1 MSLSTASATPSPQ
14 LGRRG
19 MGRSLA
25 SGPSRACPAGGTGW
39 PRPSTGS
46 SRSGRLRPAKGEPH
60 GPAGRAKARRWRPV
74 HREET
79 DVRLVVTGGA
89 GFIGSNF
96 VRYMLRRYDD
106 LEVVNLDKLTY
117 AGNLENLRDVEDD
130 PRYTFVN
137 GDICDAVVVGEAL
150 RGADDDGVADVTIH
164 ER

>member
-1 MSLSTASATPSPQ
+1 MNPAPPVTTSLTSVSSRWT
-14 LGRRG
+14 GRHR
-19 MGRSLA
+19 
-25 SGPSRACPAGGTGW
+25 RAFARPAG
-39 PRPSTGS
+39 PCGS
-46 SRSGRLRPAKGEPH
+46 PLAGLSLPERDEPVDGLGH
-60 GPAGRAKARRWRPV
+60 PV